1 MVSLALPE
9 SESAPIDGV
18 HWTACGAVVSLHS
31 TTLKL
36 PVKHGSF
43 TVANPLSIVIC
54 PAQLPPELM
63 VKPPVGLHAV
73 IVVGGGGGAE

>member
-1 MVSLALPE
+1 VSLPLPE

-43 TVANPLSIVIC
+43 TVAKPLSIVAC
-54 PAQLPPELM
+54 PLQVPPELK
-63 VKPPVGLHAV
+63 VKPPLGLHAV
-73 IVVGGGGGAE
+73 IVAGGGGGAE